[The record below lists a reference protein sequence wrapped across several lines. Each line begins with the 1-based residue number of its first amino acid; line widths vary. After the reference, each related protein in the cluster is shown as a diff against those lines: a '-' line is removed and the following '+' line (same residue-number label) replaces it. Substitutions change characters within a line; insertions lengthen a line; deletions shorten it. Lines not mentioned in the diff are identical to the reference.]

1 MELSG
6 SPFCSSSVVLLDW
19 SLTGL
24 YLLTSAVIM
33 VSNGKNFRTLRS
45 VGFEMGRGSSYVMLL
60 TDLESVT

>member
-6 SPFCSSSVVLLDW
+6 SLFRCSSVVLLDW

-33 VSNGKNFRTLRS
+33 VSNGKNFRMLRS
-45 VGFEMGRGSSYVMLL
+45 VEFEMGRGSSQVMLL